1 MRVYIFKCAR
11 YIFYIVK
18 FLFFNA
24 NDNQLGSIMSSK
36 LPTISVIITT
46 YNRPDA
52 LHLVL
57 SALAQQTRLPNEVIV
72 ADDGST
78 DETRLLIN
86 QLRGQLNYPLKHV
99 WQKDEGFQA
108 AKIRNKA
115 VLRAHHNYLI
125 FLDGDCVP
133 FSDFI
138 ENHHLLAEPHWFLS
152 GHRLLLEKK
161 LTQKI
166 LQEFLPVYK
175 HTTLQW
181 VLHYFHRQSNRLFP
195 LLRIRLNKLR
205 KLQAKHWQGAKSCN
219 LGLWKEDFLTVNG
232 FDESF
237 TGWGYEDSD
246 LVIRLIRAG
255 IYRKSGKFAVPVIHL
270 WHQQTNREQEPIN
283 LNLLKKVTENQR
295 IRAKIGLNN
304 VN

>member
-1 MRVYIFKCAR
+1 
-11 YIFYIVK
+11 
-18 FLFFNA
+18 
-24 NDNQLGSIMSSK
+24 MSLKS
-36 LPTISVIITT
+36 PSISVIVTT

-57 SALAQQTRLPNEVIV
+57 LALAQQTQLPNEVIV

-78 DETRLLIN
+78 DETRLLIAQLQN
-86 QLRGQLNYPLKHV
+86 QLHYPLHHV

-115 VLRAHHNYLI
+115 ALCANNNYLI

-133 FSDFI
+133 FPDFI
-138 ENHHLLAEPHWFLS
+138 EKHRLLAEPRWFAS

-166 LQEFLPVYK
+166 LKEHLPIYK
-175 HTTLQW
+175 DSTLQW
-181 VLHYFHRQSNRLFP
+181 LLHYIHRQSNRLFP

-205 KLQAKHWQGAKSCN
+205 KLHAKHWQGAKSCN
-219 LGLWKEDFLTVNG
+219 LGLWKEDFLSVNG

-237 TGWGYEDSD
+237 IGWGYEDSD
-246 LVIRLIRAG
+246 LVIRLIRSG
-255 IYRKSGKFAVPVIHL
+255 IYRKSGKFAIPVIHL
-270 WHQQTNREQEPIN
+270 WHQKNDREKEKIN
-283 LNLLKKVTENQR
+283 IKLLKQIIENQR
-295 IRAKIGLNN
+295 IHAKIGLNN
-304 VN
+304 LD

>member
-1 MRVYIFKCAR
+1 
-11 YIFYIVK
+11 
-18 FLFFNA
+18 
-24 NDNQLGSIMSSK
+24 MSLKS
-36 LPTISVIITT
+36 PHISVIVTT

-57 SALAQQTRLPNEVIV
+57 LGLNQQTQLPDQVIV

-78 DETRLLIN
+78 DETRLLIE
-86 QLRGQLNYPLKHV
+86 QLQNQLNYPLQHV

-108 AKIRNKA
+108 GKIRNKA
-115 VLRAHHNYLI
+115 SLCANNNYLI

-133 FSDFI
+133 FPDFI
-138 ENHHLLAEPHWFLS
+138 EKHRTLAEPHWFVS

-161 LTQKI
+161 FTQKI
-166 LQEFLPVYK
+166 LQELSPIYNDSA
-175 HTTLQW
+175 LQW
-181 VLHYFHRQSNRLFP
+181 LLHYFHRQSNRLFP

-219 LGLWKEDFLTVNG
+219 LGLWKEDFLNVNG

-237 TGWGYEDSD
+237 IGWGYEDSD

-255 IYRKSGKFAVPVIHL
+255 IYRKFGKFAIPVIHL
-270 WHQQTNREQEPIN
+270 WHQQNDREKEKIN
-283 LNLLKKVTENQR
+283 LDLLKQITENQR
-295 IRAKIGLNN
+295 AHAKKGLNN
-304 VN
+304 VS

>member
-1 MRVYIFKCAR
+1 
-11 YIFYIVK
+11 
-18 FLFFNA
+18 
-24 NDNQLGSIMSSK
+24 MSLKS
-36 LPTISVIITT
+36 LRISVIVTT

-57 SALAQQTRLPNEVIV
+57 LALSQQTQLPDQVIV

-78 DETRLLIN
+78 DETRLLID
-86 QLRGQLNYPLKHV
+86 QLQNQLNYPLQHV

-115 VLRAHHNYLI
+115 TLCANNNYLI

-133 FSDFI
+133 FPDFI
-138 ENHHLLAEPHWFLS
+138 KKHRTLAEPHWFVS

-161 LTQKI
+161 FTQKI
-166 LQEFLPVYK
+166 LQELSPIYNDSA
-175 HTTLQW
+175 LQW
-181 VLHYFHRQSNRLFP
+181 LLHYFQGQSNRLFP

-205 KLQAKHWQGAKSCN
+205 KLQTKHWQGVKSCN
-219 LGLWKEDFLTVNG
+219 LGLWKEDLLNVNG

-237 TGWGYEDSD
+237 IGWGYEDSD

-255 IYRKSGKFAVPVIHL
+255 IYRKSGKFAIPVIHL
-270 WHQQTNREQEPIN
+270 WHQQNDREKEKIN
-283 LNLLKKVTENQR
+283 LNLLKQITENQR
-295 IRAKIGLNN
+295 IYAKKGLNN
-304 VN
+304 AS